1 MMKKMGKFDIFVNLW
16 ISLVINVVLSIV
28 LPLVAIGMV
37 TPAIFLKGFAIA
49 FTVSTAFVF
58 LVPVVSL
65 GQKFA
70 SLFKVKPQSFPALL
84 LSTIV
89 LALILGTLMSLL
101 MTAVNAGI
109 GPWFVPA
116 WLSCYVWVLLSVYVS
131 AIVGTMTAI
140 PLAIKLF
147 GAPGAPA
154 AELYDQES

>member
-28 LPLVAIGMV
+28 LPLVAIGML

-70 SLFKVKPQSFPALL
+70 SLFKVKPQASLPSCFNHSAGTDFGNPHE
-84 LSTIV
+84 
-89 LALILGTLMSLL
+89 LA
-101 MTAVNAGI
+101 
-109 GPWFVPA
+109 
-116 WLSCYVWVLLSVYVS
+116 
-131 AIVGTMTAI
+131 
-140 PLAIKLF
+140 
-147 GAPGAPA
+147 
-154 AELYDQES
+154 YDGC